1 MSSLRIDYAEGVSL
15 LREAGVEMEDEEDL
29 STANEKLL
37 GRLIKAKVRSVL
49 TMEGRYLRLPVWY
62 VTETACH
69 WLSCT
74 HRTPILFG

>member
-37 GRLIKAKVRSVL
+37 GRLIKAKVRSDF
-49 TMEGRYLRLPVWY
+49 TMEGRYLSLPVWY
-62 VTETACH
+62 VTETAYH
-69 WLSCT
+69 WLTCT
-74 HRTPILFG
+74 HKKLP